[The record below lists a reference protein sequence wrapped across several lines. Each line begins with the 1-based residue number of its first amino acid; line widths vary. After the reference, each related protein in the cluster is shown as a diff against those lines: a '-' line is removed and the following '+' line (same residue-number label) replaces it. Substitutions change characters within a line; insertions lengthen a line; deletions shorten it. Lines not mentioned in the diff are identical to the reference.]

1 MKFKI
6 DNCHYELVKDL
17 LLSLDSVIQNVEK
30 ADKAT
35 IVTLHAGNSQE
46 DLVEVLNRAPLYTF
60 CENAN
65 IYAL

>member
-6 DNCHYELVKDL
+6 DNCHYDLVKDL
-17 LLSLDSVIQNVEK
+17 LLGLDSVIQNVEK
-30 ADKAT
+30 ADQAT
-35 IVTLHAGNSQE
+35 IVTSPAGNSQA

-65 IYAL
+65 IHAL